1 MTSLSYTLIF
11 FLGTFGSAIL
21 GMLCAKR
28 FKRKAIGHDT
38 VRSMT
43 LSVSTVATLTAIVLG
58 LLTSSTK
65 DSFDHTDRAIKNSA
79 IQILTLHRLLKKYET
94 EQAQAIG
101 ASLKS
106 VVQESMSSKAYK
118 NSTEKQISQSD
129 KFFKIENLVD
139 EVRSLGP
146 QDEYHRTLFA
156 QMIRITDQLLQSRW
170 FAVTSIGTS
179 IPLIFLVIL
188 WFWLGITFGC
198 FGLMSPFN
206 KHTFTIFG
214 LCSLSVASAIFLT
227 IELDGAFDGFIY
239 VSLEPL
245 QVTYR
250 LMQE

>member
-11 FLGTFGSAIL
+11 FIGTFGTAIL

-28 FKRKAIGHDT
+28 FKREVIGEDT
-38 VRSMT
+38 VRSVT
-43 LSVSTVATLTAIVLG
+43 LSVSTVATLTAVVLG

-101 ASLKS
+101 SSLKL
-106 VVQESMSSKAYK
+106 VVQESISSNAYK
-118 NSTEKQISQSD
+118 NSTEEQISQSD
-129 KFFKIENLVD
+129 TLLKIENLVD
-139 EVRSLGP
+139 EIRALQP
-146 QDEYHRTLFA
+146 HDEYHRILFA

-179 IPLIFLVIL
+179 IPVIFLVIL
-188 WFWLGITFGC
+188 WFWLAITFGC
-198 FGLMSPFN
+198 FGLMSPLN
-206 KHTFTIFG
+206 AHTFTIF
-214 LCSLSVASAIFLT
+214 LFCSLSVASAIFLMV
-227 IELDGAFDGFIY
+227 ELDGAFDGFIY

-245 QVTYR
+245 QVTFR